1 MNNTAA
7 EKIQLTETIERQ
19 ALVAWFEAASQLELP
34 GYDWRLEQVGD
45 ALCSVSASEP
55 SILVNRVLGLGS
67 QDPPTREQLV
77 KQAFHGF
84 SCTSCRNLRVP
95 TGSNS

>member
-55 SILVNRVLGLGS
+55 SMGFI
-67 QDPPTREQLV
+67 V